1 MLYFAVLARACSACA
16 CRLLLRPAPAC
27 RFCSPAV
34 LALLF
39 AVLAF
44 RAALAALTILQLL
57 LPRVYFCISD
67 RSVLRRDVF
76 TGQSGANAI

>member
-1 MLYFAVLARACSACA
+1 M
-16 CRLLLRPAPAC
+16 
-27 RFCSPAV
+27 